1 MDAKVRAVTSI
12 AQARVELDR
21 ALIEIDNIH
30 VFDPSVIAI
39 VAHALSNYVTVTGAT
54 VEMLQRKLADDRD
67 PDVGIWLEGIRHAA
81 DLMQHSVGRL
91 VSLAPP
97 ADFPLKRDY
106 VNLPVM
112 LERLC
117 HFYRTR
123 TDTGQVHLTCTT
135 DGHVPLVLG
144 DRVALAVVADNMIGY
159 AVRASHARGT
169 VRVQIAGTPGFVQST
184 IRHTGRGFSAPDLEQ
199 LFDAGGDPTDAK
211 VQARLPFVIAREFA
225 RRLDGD
231 LWVESEEGRGV
242 SVTVRV
248 PAVE

>member
-1 MDAKVRAVTSI
+1 VDET
-12 AQARVELDR
+12 
-21 ALIEIDNIH
+21 
-30 VFDPSVIAI
+30 
-39 VAHALSNYVTVTGAT
+39 
-54 VEMLQRKLADDRD
+54 D

-91 VSLAPP
+91 VSLAAP

-123 TDTGQVHLTCTT
+123 TDTGQVHLTCTAE
-135 DGHVPLVLG
+135 GHVPLVLA
-144 DRVALAVVADNMIGY
+144 DRVALAVVADNIISY

-169 VRVQIAGTPGFVQST
+169 VRVQTAAVPGYVQCT
-184 IRHTGRGFSAPDLEQ
+184 VRHTGRGFSAADLEV
-199 LFDAGGDPTDAK
+199 LFEPGGDASNPT
-211 VQARLPFVIAREFA
+211 VQSRLPFVVAREFA
-225 RRLDGD
+225 RRLEGD
-231 LWVESEEGRGV
+231 LWVESQEGHGA
-242 SVTVRV
+242 SVMFRV